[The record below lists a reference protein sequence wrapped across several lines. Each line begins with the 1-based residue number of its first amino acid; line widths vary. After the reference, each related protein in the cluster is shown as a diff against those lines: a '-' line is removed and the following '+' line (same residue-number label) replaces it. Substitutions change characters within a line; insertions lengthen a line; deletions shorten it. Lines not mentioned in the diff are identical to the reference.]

1 MYSGKCIFPAIC
13 STQNLKIFDPQTKLE
28 VNLKR
33 VEMTLKKGGD
43 TKRSGILFEFFM
55 IQLWKVN
62 SNPAHKQF
70 FSFLTSV
77 TVL

>member
-1 MYSGKCIFPAIC
+1 MHFS
-13 STQNLKIFDPQTKLE
+13 SNLKYAKLK
-28 VNLKR
+28 NFWPSNQIGGKSKKSGND
-33 VEMTLKKGGD
+33 TKKGGD